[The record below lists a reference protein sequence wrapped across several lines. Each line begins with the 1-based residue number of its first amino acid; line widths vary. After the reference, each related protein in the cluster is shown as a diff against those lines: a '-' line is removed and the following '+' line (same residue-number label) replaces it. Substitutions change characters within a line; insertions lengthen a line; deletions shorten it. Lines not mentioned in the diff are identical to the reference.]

1 MRVIAPGW
9 CAALVFCIPFSA
21 SAAALQS
28 SGVATQHFPAGAA
41 TPQSPPIAV
50 NDHDGGF
57 IPRPSIDRGFTINP
71 DGPTSANY
79 SGNSDQD
86 EDGSDIAIYQGEDDQ
101 LPS

>member
-1 MRVIAPGW
+1 MRVIALGW
-9 CAALVFCIPFSA
+9 CAALVVSVPFSA

-28 SGVATQHFPAGAA
+28 PKGAEA
-41 TPQSPPIAV
+41 PRSPPIAV

-57 IPRPSIDRGFTINP
+57 IPRPGIDRGFTINP
-71 DGPTSANY
+71 DGPTATNF

-101 LPS
+101 LPA

>member
-1 MRVIAPGW
+1 MRLVALG
-9 CAALVFCIPFSA
+9 CAAFVVGLSCPAV
-21 SAAALQS
+21 AAPPLN
-28 SGVATQHFPAGAA
+28 PA
-41 TPQSPPIAV
+41 QSPPIAV

-57 IPRPSIDRGFTINP
+57 IPAQSSDHGFTINP
-71 DGPTSANY
+71 DGPTAANF